1 MPPFSYEAPDAADIA
16 QAREVLAA
24 LDPAL
29 ARAHAVTPVFEWRL
43 RPSGFAA
50 LLKLVVEQQV
60 SIASAA
66 AIWGR
71 LQAGLG
77 EVSPEAVLQ
86 CGEDGLRAFGFSRQK
101 ARYALAMAGADL
113 AGTIDFAGLR
123 ALDDEDAISALTR
136 LHGIGRWTAQTYLL
150 FSEGRLD
157 IFPAGD
163 VALQHGLRMA
173 AGLEAK
179 PAEAELHA
187 RAEAW
192 RPFRGVAAHLLW
204 GYYGAV
210 RRGEVPG

>member
-1 MPPFSYEAPDAADIA
+1 MPSPSYEAPTAAVIA
-16 QAREVLAA
+16 QAREALAA

-29 ARAHAVTPVFEWRL
+29 ARAHRGTPVFEWRL

-71 LQAGLG
+71 LQADMG
-77 EVSPEAVLQ
+77 EASPHAVLAR
-86 CGEDGLRAFGFSRQK
+86 GEGGLRGFGFSGQK
-101 ARYALAMAGADL
+101 ARYALDMARADL
-113 AGTIDFAGLR
+113 ADEIDFEGLR
-123 ALDDEDAISALTR
+123 ALDDDAAIAALTR
-136 LHGIGRWTAQTYLL
+136 LRGVGRWTAQTYLM

-157 IFPAGD
+157 VFPAGD

-173 AGLEAK
+173 AGLAAK
-179 PAEAELHA
+179 PAEAELQA
-187 RAEAW
+187 RAERW
-192 RPFRGVAAHLLW
+192 RPYRGVAAHLLW

-210 RRGEVPG
+210 RRGELSA